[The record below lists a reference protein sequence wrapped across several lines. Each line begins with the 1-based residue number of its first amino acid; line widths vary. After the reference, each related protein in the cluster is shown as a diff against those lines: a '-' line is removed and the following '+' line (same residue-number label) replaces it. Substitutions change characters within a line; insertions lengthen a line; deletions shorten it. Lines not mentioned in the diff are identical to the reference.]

1 MKVIRLHKK
10 ESFDLNKLRRQDRR
24 EQKRLYERY
33 APKML
38 SVARMYIKDLQFA
51 EDAMLKAF
59 VKVFSKIKQFD
70 DKGSLEGWIR
80 RIVVREA
87 IDFLRKKQNL
97 RFEEKLE
104 NLSQQSCEQ
113 PSLDRQQVASDLQQA
128 LDLLPA
134 GYRSVFVLF
143 EVEDFS
149 HKQIAECCNISV
161 GTSKS
166 QLAKA
171 KKMLQDIIKNSNS
184 WKDGIM
190 G

>member
-10 ESFDLNKLRRQDRR
+10 ESFNLNKLRRQDRR

-51 EDAMLKAF
+51 EDSMLRAF
-59 VKVFSKIKQFD
+59 VKVFSKINQFD
-70 DKGSLEGWIR
+70 DQGSLEGWIR

-97 RFEEKLE
+97 VYEETLE
-104 NLSQQSCEQ
+104 NLSQQACEQ
-113 PSLDRQQVASDLQQA
+113 PSLDRQQIANDLQQA

-171 KKMLQDIIKNSNS
+171 KRMLQDIIKNSNS
-184 WKDGIM
+184 WKDGSM